1 MEACAHSR
9 CGGTLFYPLRGLG
22 TDNATKRGRFASG
35 RRREEN
41 YVNEPAARRPSA
53 PIYPLYFTH
62 MGLMRLILLTAAI
75 LASKALHAE
84 ETRIALVIGNSDYAS
99 GPLPNPANDAKLIGE
114 ALTGLGFDV
123 FARRNADQITM
134 KRAIQEFGSRLEKA
148 GPSAVGLFYYAGHGV
163 QLSGRNYLIPTTA
176 RIDREGDVEIEA
188 VSADWVIEQMRYAR
202 NRLNIVILDACRN
215 NPFTRSMRSVDHGL
229 ATMDAPAGILIAYS
243 TAPGAVAADGT
254 GRNSPYTEALTHA
267 IREMHEPVE
276 QVFKHVRVGVMS
288 ATSGKQVPW
297 ESSSLTGD
305 FYFAAPRTVAPQT
318 ASALTSGAVPSAP
331 KSESG
336 SFGTWV
342 SGLFGSS
349 AASAEPAAQAAQA
362 APKTLVATAKTT
374 VAASDAR
381 AAAAAGA
388 LLSGA
393 RTLPLLQSLGI
404 PVNDIDGTHSYPE
417 AAIRQLIEGTPRRVT
432 LGSTPEQIRSAF
444 ALCKQYS
451 SACQLSWYG
460 DEGLRTVTL
469 EPFELDSAPVKVKSF
484 RQFVETA
491 HYKTQA
497 ETAGFAYALVD
508 GILQPVNGGSWR
520 NAVKKHAAD
529 DDVPVVAVSFQDAAA
544 FCRAKGG
551 RLPSE
556 DEWEYVARG
565 PKRSILPWGD
575 NIDPAAAA
583 PNAPPRAGDGPAEGI
598 GGRCKGMS
606 GNVWQWVDTKV
617 DGRKVL
623 KSGSWLEP
631 NPANKR
637 AATRRYELS
646 SGADEDSGFRYAKS
660 ASAWPDTELWLAQLK

>member
-1 MEACAHSR
+1 
-9 CGGTLFYPLRGLG
+9 
-22 TDNATKRGRFASG
+22 
-35 RRREEN
+35 
-41 YVNEPAARRPSA
+41 
-53 PIYPLYFTH
+53 
-62 MGLMRLILLTAAI
+62 MGLIRLILLTAAI
-75 LASKALHAE
+75 LASNALQAE

-123 FARRNADQITM
+123 IARRNADQVTM

-148 GPSAVGLFYYAGHGV
+148 GPGAVGLFYYAGHGV

-243 TAPGAVAADGT
+243 TAPGAVAADGA
-254 GRNSPYTEALTHA
+254 GRNSPYTEALTQA
-267 IREMHEPVE
+267 MREMHEPVE

-305 FYFAAPRTVAPQT
+305 FYFAAPSKVAPQT
-318 ASALTSGAVPSAP
+318 ATALTSGAVPSAAKP
-331 KSESG
+331 ESG
-336 SFGTWV
+336 TFGTWV
-342 SGLFGSS
+342 SGLFGS
-349 AASAEPAAQAAQA
+349 PAAPAES
-362 APKTLVATAKTT
+362 KTVNATAKAP
-374 VAASDAR
+374 VAAGDTR
-381 AAAAAGA
+381 AAAAAGV

-417 AAIRQLIEGTPRRVT
+417 TAIRQLIEGTPRRVT

-460 DEGLRTVTL
+460 DEGLRNVTL
-469 EPFELDSAPVKVKSF
+469 EPFELDAAPVNVQAF
-484 RQFVETA
+484 RQFVETT
-491 HYKTQA
+491 HYRTQA
-497 ETAGFAYALVD
+497 ETVGFAYAVVE
-508 GILQPVNGGSWR
+508 GTLQPVSGGSWR
-520 NAVKKHAAD
+520 NAVKKHAIED
-529 DDVPVVAVSFQDAAA
+529 DLPVVGVSFQDAAA
-544 FCRAKGG
+544 FCRSKGA

-556 DEWEYVARG
+556 DEWEYIARG
-565 PKRSILPWGD
+565 PKRSTFPWGD
-575 NIDPAAAA
+575 NIDPVAAA
-583 PNAPPRAGDGPAEGI
+583 PNAPPRASDGPAEGI
-598 GGRCKGMS
+598 GGRYKGLS

-617 DGRKVL
+617 GGRKVL
-623 KSGSWLEP
+623 KGGSWLEP

-646 SGADEDSGFRYAKS
+646 SRADEDSGFRCARA
-660 ASAWPDTELWLAQLK
+660 ASAWPDTELWLARLK